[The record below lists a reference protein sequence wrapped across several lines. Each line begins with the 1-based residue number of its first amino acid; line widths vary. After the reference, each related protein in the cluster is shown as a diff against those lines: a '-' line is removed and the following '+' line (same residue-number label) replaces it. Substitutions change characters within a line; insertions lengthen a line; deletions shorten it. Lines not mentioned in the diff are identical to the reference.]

1 MEDVMCVFIWARA
14 PERRGA
20 AFKKMWIVVSP
31 AAYCKANEKNGERI
45 SQFPCHL
52 VKGESHAELTAQC
65 TVGTSLGAVRLT
77 AVTH

>member
-14 PERRGA
+14 EVRP
-20 AFKKMWIVVSP
+20 FKKMWIVVSP